1 MPCLNGT
8 LIMNHK
14 FGYEVVS
21 RQIINFDYD
30 RLKEAMM
37 LHRYGEVLVRDKIE
51 WDYDQMRKFLHGPV
65 TDFMI
70 AMFKQHNGMVF
81 RKLEMHKWLRD
92 GFLPGAPKEVAGKLI
107 AQPVSS
113 ETIGKEGY
121 IKWLKNI
128 NDWCMDAWQCDL
140 PPAESVE

>member
-1 MPCLNGT
+1 
-8 LIMNHK
+8 MNHK

-37 LHRYGEVLVRDKIE
+37 AHRHGEVLVRDKIE
-51 WDYDQMRKFLHGPV
+51 WDIKAMRGFIHGAV
-65 TDFMI
+65 TEFMI
-70 AMFKQHNGMVF
+70 AMFKQQNGIVF
-81 RKLEMHKWLRD
+81 TIKGMHKWLRD
-92 GFLPGAPKEVAGKLI
+92 EFLPGTPKEVAGCLI
-107 AQPVSS
+107 PQPVSS
-113 ETIGKEGY
+113 ELIGETAY
-121 IKWLKNI
+121 HKWLSDI